1 MRIEILH
8 LVYGHYPA
16 DTRVKR
22 ELSALRATGRRR
34 AVIAIRAAGE
44 SATQRVDGVVAIRVP
59 GRKSRS
65 GFLSYLMEY
74 GDFVLRC
81 RRLIASHPALARVQV
96 VHVHTLPDFLLWAA
110 LPARRR
116 GARIVFDMH
125 EIFPE
130 FARAKFP
137 GFIGA
142 IIGAM
147 ARRVEDWAP
156 PPPHPTLTVNHPLHE
171 LLSAR
176 PPSTPRHRIVLHNT
190 PGPPDL
196 RQTCPSSTAPV

>member
-147 ARRVEDWAP
+147 ARRVEHWARP
-156 PPPHPTLTVNHPLHE
+156 PAHLTLTVNHPIDE
-171 LLSAR
+171 LLAA
-176 PPSTPRHRIVLHNT
+176 PPPPTPHHPIAVRHT
-190 PGPPDL
+190 PDPPHL
-196 RQTCPSSTAPV
+196 RQRRPVPSPP